1 MRKQI
6 LPAYQNK
13 DAYDLFL
20 CAVREMESASLYKK
34 KKQYLEFKEALQSSA
49 NYFARAL
56 LVAKG
61 NFTSNDEISREQ
73 LSSELNILSDDDD
86 PVYNIIL
93 DVISLENENSIYDQ
107 PNNKLPGIYNQYR
120 DALVSGRKKL
130 AHDLNYNTNPW
141 KIIQY
146 LLFTRTGFKRS
157 SFILLPLLILIALPF
172 AIYHHLEPVHNSK
185 LVGQVF
191 WKPNRD
197 IPFNVELSHSFPVR
211 EGRSFREYSIP
222 LLDSVNIHLLR
233 VDPIHKKNFSEIEIE
248 WIRLFNIEGILLQ
261 EITYK
266 DLKKWSCTNCLKL
279 PLGKNNIFRVQVTNN
294 DPYLLST
301 LIEQE
306 KVKLMTIRMRVISK
320 KTFWEW
326 VLGIDR

>member
-1 MRKQI
+1 M
-6 LPAYQNK
+6 N
-13 DAYDLFL
+13 
-20 CAVREMESASLYKK
+20 
-34 KKQYLEFKEALQSSA
+34 AL
-49 NYFARAL
+49 
-56 LVAKG
+56 
-61 NFTSNDEISREQ
+61 
-73 LSSELNILSDDDD
+73 
-86 PVYNIIL
+86 
-93 DVISLENENSIYDQ
+93 LENENSIYDQ
-107 PNNKLPGIYNQYR
+107 PNNKLLGTYNQYR

-141 KIIQY
+141 KRIQY

-172 AIYHHLEPVHNSK
+172 AIYHHLKPVHNSK
-185 LVGQVF
+185 MAGQIF

-197 IPFNVELSHSFPVR
+197 IPFNVQLSHSFSVR

-233 VDPIHKKNFSEIEIE
+233 IDPIHKKYFSEIEIE

-261 EITYK
+261 EISYK

-301 LIEQE
+301 LIDQE

-326 VLGIDR
+326 VLGINR